1 MAFHRWQRAQ
11 TLETL
16 VKNPIRVAVTG
27 AAGNISYSL
36 LFRLAS
42 GECFGKDQPI
52 ILQLLEIP
60 PAMKALEGVVME
72 LNDGAFG
79 LVHGIEISDDPKTA
93 FNGVNQAFLV
103 GSRPR
108 SKGMVRADLIQV
120 NGPIFTT
127 QGEALNAAAA
137 DDVRIVVVGNPCNT
151 NALIAMHSAPDIPR
165 ERFTA
170 MTRLDQNRAT
180 AQLASKLGVAADEI
194 SHMTIWGNHSPTMYP
209 DYFNALASNKAV
221 TEQIDAEWLKTDFL
235 TTVSTRGKAII
246 EARGASS
253 AASAASAALDH
264 MATWYHGTKEG
275 EWASMA
281 VPSNGQY
288 DTPEGVIYSFPCTV
302 KDGAWTIV
310 EGVEH
315 NDFAKERLAATSKEL
330 MEERET
336 VKDLLKG

>member
-1 MAFHRWQRAQ
+1 
-11 TLETL
+11 
-16 VKNPIRVAVTG
+16 
-27 AAGNISYSL
+27 
-36 LFRLAS
+36 
-42 GECFGKDQPI
+42 
-52 ILQLLEIP
+52 
-60 PAMKALEGVVME
+60 
-72 LNDGAFG
+72 
-79 LVHGIEISDDPKTA
+79 
-93 FNGVNQAFLV
+93 
-103 GSRPR
+103 
-108 SKGMVRADLIQV
+108 
-120 NGPIFTT
+120 
-127 QGEALNAAAA
+127 
-137 DDVRIVVVGNPCNT
+137 
-151 NALIAMHSAPDIPR
+151 MHSAPDIPR

-180 AQLASKLGVAADEI
+180 AQLANKLGVTASEI

-209 DYFNALASNKAV
+209 DFYNALANGKAV
-221 TEQIDAEWLKTDFL
+221 TEQTDEEWLKSDFL

-264 MATWYHGTKEG
+264 MADWYHGTKEG
-275 EWASMA
+275 EWVSMA

-302 KDGAWTIV
+302 KDGEWTIV

-330 MEERET
+330 MEERDT